1 MARSALWRVD
11 RSPSNTAEGL
21 QAPLGVAGAR
31 RDKKRHSLAPVG
43 VRPVYPGPHAIT
55 IQVNDV
61 EFGAVTFEVAP
72 GAA

>member
-1 MARSALWRVD
+1 MN

-21 QAPLGVAGAR
+21 QATLGVAGPR
-31 RDKKRHSLAPVG
+31 RDKKCHSLAPVG

-55 IQVNDV
+55 IQVNGV